1 MIEIKEVCEVINNR
15 VEVEPTIDVIQKRFV
30 QKLKEVQEWLQSE
43 SIEYRVLG
51 SVATS
56 AFLDAKG
63 TSSLDFSRR
72 GAYGAYQCMPDV
84 DMVVPMNDYPR
95 VKAYRDRLERDINFP
110 IGIGI
115 LPSVCHFD
123 FRPKEKTSY
132 ITHRDLFVPF
142 PTELFTPVSVEF
154 LGEPLVTV
162 DPRMLFHTYVTMGG
176 ILRDKDWP
184 KAMNLARFIRDRDV
198 SRFTEADMKPFHM
211 FLAERSRLYP
221 GYRRYHVVAN
231 WVRYRV
237 PKWMN
242 YTGTYYGRLLQPMFF
257 GTKKNRAGKCTFF
270 ISDALIL

>member
-1 MIEIKEVCEVINNR
+1 MSIPEKNIFLPYLGAFEAIRPV
-15 VEVEPTIDVIQKRFV
+15 DASQKCFV
-30 QKLKEVQEWLQSE
+30 QKLKEVQEWLQGE

-72 GAYGAYQCMPDV
+72 GAHGAYRIPDV
-84 DMVVPMNDYPR
+84 DMVVPMNDYLR
-95 VKAYRDRLERDINFP
+95 VKTFGDRLEKDTDFP
-110 IGIGI
+110 ISIEI

-132 ITHRDLFVPF
+132 ITHRDLFIPF

-162 DPRMLFHTYVTMGG
+162 DPRTLFHTYVTMGG
-176 ILRDKDWP
+176 MLRNKDWP
-184 KAMNLARFIRDRDV
+184 KAMNIARLIRDQDV
-198 SRFTEADMKPFHM
+198 SRFTEADMKPFHL
-211 FLAERSRLYP
+211 FLAKRSRLFP
-221 GYRRYHVVAN
+221 GYQRHRIVAN

-237 PKWMN
+237 PEWMN
-242 YTGTYYGRLLQPMFF
+242 YAGTYYGKLLQPMFF
-257 GTKKNRAGKCTFF
+257 GQKRKGQPR
-270 ISDALIL
+270 